1 MAEQRKRILLIT
13 SEVQAEIRRMIER
26 ARAKPVPI
34 DLVMSMRAPDQQNAV
49 VTMKDRKRDAPRRP
63 PSQSILIPDGYQV
76 AFSFEEQPAGI
87 VRHMSVAVEDGAPG
101 AMPMP
106 AAVEMI
112 AREFGFREFPPELF
126 WIEEFRPGFYAINFV
141 ELTEPKQAAP
151 TRQ

>member
-1 MAEQRKRILLIT
+1 MAEHRKRILLIT

-34 DLVMSMRAPDQQNAV
+34 DLVMAMRAPDQQKPV
-49 VTMKDRKRDAPRRP
+49 VDLVDRKPGAPRRP

-76 AFSFEEQPAGI
+76 AFSFEEQPGGI
-87 VRHMSVAVEDGAPG
+87 VRHISVAVEGGNAGAV
-101 AMPMP
+101 PMP

-126 WIEEFRPGFYAINFV
+126 WIEEFRPGCYAVNV
-141 ELTEPKQAAP
+141 AELTEPRQDSP